1 MNGVGL
7 SLIFLCAFL
16 LKENAP
22 EKPPMKKILL
32 NQLKKDEKLKE
43 LRELLKKPQIQILSP
58 TKGYPL
64 DTIEYDTGSATGWHS
79 DASTEYWGVRFTPQE
94 ACTILGA
101 LICIYSASLSPIF
114 DDTMYIRTDNNS
126 FPGTILDKVFYQ
138 NNQTGVYWY
147 WVPSS
152 TKPVVT
158 SDFWITTFCLT
169 QKSLLGNRDVFIC
182 GDGVGDDL
190 RSYFS
195 TDHSTWYLVDDDI
208 CIRAVVYY
216 IGHPP
221 NPPKLL
227 APFENIRVY
236 YDTVRL
242 YFTTTDPEGQQVRY
256 QICWDTLFDFQT
268 ADSDTTLLYASG
280 DTASYLF
287 ATGVLL
293 NGKTYFWKVRAKDP
307 AGTGQWGNWSEVFSF
322 TINTSLSFEDWHQTK
337 DGQIFDD
344 NPSCG
349 LKVLKD
355 STILRPPSL
364 DTIFGPESFEEPW
377 ISGPPDNLPA
387 PRYWTQKSGQ
397 NETATKYWNR
407 GDFAAPNTTTY
418 GKLAAIHEYE
428 DFVTLN
434 KWLISPTLNLKG
446 VSNCVLKFALFQRY
460 NWHDSLLVKIS
471 GDSQNSWQQIH
482 LYDNWVEPD
491 HVWELMS
498 HDISTFDDWYP
509 VHIGFQYKYADQD
522 SANSVGIDFVFI
534 TGNTNWGEL
543 TTPAIIFNN
552 HPKTPISWDK
562 IIISSNT
569 GDSIGIKLQY
579 KETGEWKDATP
590 FCYVNTLDIYHF
602 DPEIYDTIRIFLRF
616 DHNADGT
623 EPVLKDLTL
632 KWDPNLRCI
641 IDSLK
646 ENYDYLVFQNDTLYY
661 GAIGP
666 AVFTLYIT
674 SIGSDSVVG
683 EEFFADR
690 PKDTIKPFSLQYSIE
705 QGVKKWGW
713 LTVTSYTHLNGG
725 QTARD
730 SIYIMCDTLPPTG
743 VKLSTPASNDS
754 DIAIQ
759 PILFVSKAED
769 PLGVEAYQ
777 IQLDTTKDF
786 NSVNLITSPWFTD
799 TMWVCTTKLK
809 SDMKYYW
816 RVRAKDKGGNIS
828 IWCGRSADVAGCDSF
843 KTAKLSVYIDSIKW
857 AKHTYARVY
866 SAYPWLKIYYRTDN
880 TPNIPN
886 ATQCTIFVSSDST
899 LDSVVGST
907 AFGDTPKDKNGAPY
921 FLVYKIDQGDPAE
934 TEITITAYR
943 KDLKGKRKIEL
954 VLDNANPT
962 NLFTIYPHY
971 SLLNKVPR
979 NPAIIFSYGSDNS
992 PGPIYHGVQLDSG
1005 NAIITSSPEYQKW
1018 GWDEDTTWSPTPPLL
1033 GKTKYKYRVWY
1044 KDCVGNRTSI
1054 IDSFYTKGEPYFWEG
1069 DISNNWHTPGN
1080 WDSDETPMSTPPYS
1094 KVFIQED
1101 ATRKKCSS
1109 LSDIS
1114 YSNNLVI
1121 DQPCTLWINNNSGGF
1136 IFAGTSIKNDGLI
1149 RTYGVANDS
1158 FLVESE
1164 ICTLKGSGM
1173 WYGKFVF
1180 ESEKVIIPA
1189 GCTLRI
1195 ESGDNICFYFRET
1208 KEFINKGVIIAEDSM
1223 DTYPELVFCK
1233 SAVLKGGGIY
1243 KNVGIK
1249 TLPPNCDTLKLMQ
1262 DLTHVGF
1269 IKIGSGCCFNLNGYD
1284 VETKGL
1290 YLTGKLI
1297 FDSTSTVKIFD
1308 SLHVTSQGKLTL
1320 KDGAKLYL
1328 GNKAIIEGDFTA
1340 QGLAPPEIIST
1351 SQNDYFVIK
1360 QIKNDLNIQHLVIEG
1375 VDTFLI
1381 DSLTNI
1387 IAFDNIYFGKIKS
1400 DGVYLKLI
1408 RKTSSTF
1415 KDTFNGLTFSDS
1427 SCKYNIWLKNG
1438 DTLWVINHG
1447 GEATGENY
1455 EFEEGGVIEWSEKF
1469 GSVRWIYPEQKDKYI
1484 GEIRS
1489 SAIIYNGRCY
1499 IGDEL
1504 GKFYALDINT
1514 GDTIWTLKLSGAI
1527 RGIPS
1532 YFGGKIYLGTYGV
1545 NAKVYAIEDEGNSPN
1560 VLWSYD
1566 VPGAIVGA
1574 VISDGDRVYFG
1585 ASDGNIYALNAT
1597 NGQEAWN
1604 TPYSTNGSICSS
1616 PCVNKSANS
1625 IAIGSDIDTLFK
1637 INAENGDWT
1646 GAKALGGDVKAAP
1659 WYDFYSDKIYVGSY
1673 GTDFYC
1679 IDFTNFNVVWT
1690 FTNPSSGIHTMC
1702 WQDFFVP
1709 GRYIYFVDV
1718 GGKLWVVDTLGNQNP
1733 YGWTTYP
1740 FDAGSPIHALPIVWN
1755 KVCYFGAD
1763 NGFFYAINKETGELI
1778 WKYNTGSVI
1787 LSLPSIS
1794 VSDSCIV
1801 IGTKKGKVYCF
1812 WLAHTH

>member
-1 MNGVGL
+1 MALIVLVILNGLVL
-7 SLIFLCAFL
+7 VKREHSDSILNKV
-16 LKENAP
+16 LKNSNIKIIAP
-22 EKPPMKKILL
+22 ECVIIGKVKSTIV
-32 NQLKKDEKLKE
+32 
-43 LRELLKKPQIQILSP
+43 
-58 TKGYPL
+58 KGYPV
-64 DTIEYDTGSATGWHS
+64 DTLKYDEGPYEINPYTNTF
-79 DASTEYWGVRFTPQE
+79 WGVRFSVPE
-94 ACTILGA
+94 ACSVLWGIIG
-101 LICIYSASLSPIF
+101 
-114 DDTMYIRTDNNS
+114 
-126 FPGTILDKVFYQ
+126 FYQ
-138 NNQTGVYWY
+138 GELANSYTHCMFIRKDFCGAPADTLDTVQFSNNTAYNGGGVEYWIQ
-147 WVPSS
+147 SNK
-152 TKPVVT
+152 KPVVYKN
-158 SDFWITTFCLT
+158 FWLTFRCDLRNYAGA
-169 QKSLLGNRDVFIC
+169 LRDVLLIQDTVLNHC
-182 GDGVGDDL
+182 
-190 RSYFS
+190 RSFFS
-195 TDHSTWYLVDDDI
+195 DDDI
-208 CIRAVVYY
+208 DWHDYSEGDLYIRAVVHCV
-216 IGHPP
+216 GHPP
-221 NPPKLL
+221 NKPSLL
-227 APFENIRVY
+227 SPFNNIRVY

-242 YFTTTDPEGQQVRY
+242 KFTAIDSEGNQIRY
-256 QICWDTLFDFQT
+256 RIYWDTLSDFST
-268 ADSDTTLLYASG
+268 ADSITLTTLYNSGSVVSYVFPSGVLLDKHTYYWKVRGQDPSGTGLWGECSEIWAFSIDTSLTEEDFFETKKGQFLKTNILTAGLEVKGDSVILGLSSG
-280 DTASYLF
+280 DTVY
-287 ATGVLL
+287 GPE
-293 NGKTYFWKVRAKDP
+293 N
-307 AGTGQWGNWSEVFSF
+307 
-322 TINTSLSFEDWHQTK
+322 FEDQ
-337 DGQIFDD
+337 
-344 NPSCG
+344 
-349 LKVLKD
+349 
-355 STILRPPSL
+355 
-364 DTIFGPESFEEPW
+364 W
-377 ISGPPDNLPA
+377 IAGPPEDLIA
-387 PRYWTQKSGQ
+387 PYGWTQKRGANHTSS
-397 NETATKYWNR
+397 KYWNR
-407 GDFAAPNTTTY
+407 SDLQSDPTPFGDWAALHPWDY
-418 GKLAAIHEYE
+418 GNSI
-428 DFVTLN
+428 FN
-434 KWLISPTLNLKG
+434 SWLISPTLNLRG
-446 VSNCVLKFALFQRY
+446 CANCVLKFALHQSG
-460 NWHDSLLVKIS
+460 NWHDSLLTKVS
-471 GDSQNSWQQIH
+471 GDSGVTWSTVKI
-482 LYDNWVEPD
+482 YDNWIEPD
-491 HVWELMS
+491 HLWETMS
-498 HDISTFDDWYP
+498 IDISNWDNWNKVNIAF
-509 VHIGFQYKYADQD
+509 VYKYADQD
-522 SANSVGIDFVFI
+522 SEEVCGIDNVFI
-534 TGNTNWGEL
+534 FANVNWGEL
-543 TTPAIIFNN
+543 ITTEIPFSI

-579 KETGEWKDATP
+579 KEAGEWKDATP

-646 ENYDYLVFQNDTLYY
+646 ENYDYLVFRNDTLYY

-979 NPAIIFSYGSDNS
+979 NPTIIFSYGSDNS

-1109 LSDIS
+1109 LSDVS

-1269 IKIGSGCCFNLNGYD
+1269 IKIGSGCYFNLNGYD

-1545 NAKVYAIEDEGNSPN
+1545 NAKVYAIEDEGSSPSI
-1560 VLWSYD
+1560 LWSYD

-1679 IDFTNFNVVWT
+1679 IDFTNFDTIWT